1 MKEARPVPQRSL
13 FGISTESASN
23 FASTRLTRS
32 RSFARYII
40 QTVPANPPRMAS
52 NLSVLTKSHQIIAS
66 KKRQRKQQIKEI
78 TEFLTGFHKRKLA
91 KTEEGKKKAIERDK
105 QERLETRREQRK
117 MLAEQAIENAAKVEK
132 AYGAVIA
139 GSDDDDEEWTGFG
152 SDAKGKGKDEAEYSD
167 EEQVATVTVVEDFD
181 PDTLIHGEAPIPRSP
196 SAGDV
201 EPRQRAIKSEK
212 PLKKVEKLKPKKI
225 KYQTKAARKAET
237 GKQRARRTEKAERAG
252 GKASREKGKKGR
264 KR

>member
-1 MKEARPVPQRSL
+1 
-13 FGISTESASN
+13 
-23 FASTRLTRS
+23 
-32 RSFARYII
+32 
-40 QTVPANPPRMAS
+40 MAS

-78 TEFLTGFHKRKLA
+78 TFDEDARREFLTGFHKRKLA

-139 GSDDDDEEWTGFG
+139 GSDDDEEWLGFG

-181 PDTLIHGEAPIPRSP
+181 PDTLIHGEAPIPRTESTE
-196 SAGDV
+196 DV
-201 EPRQRAIKSEK
+201 EPGRRATKNEK

-252 GKASREKGKKGR
+252 GKASRNKGKKR
-264 KR
+264 